1 MEVHQLRYF
10 LAVAEHGGMRA
21 AARACG
27 VTQPSLS
34 KQIQKLEEELG
45 RRLFDRLP
53 RGAALTAAGQ
63 SLRPRAEQILGG
75 ITRALDAVRAD
86 LDIGRGRLRVGAIP
100 TLAPFA
106 LPGAVTRFRRRFPDA
121 ELSITEDVT
130 ANLVEAL
137 AADRLDVAYLSLPLD
152 DPRLTHELL
161 FEEPLLAVVAADD
174 PLAERRTVTP
184 KDLAGRPPIVLHD
197 AHCLG
202 QRVTAYVQEWVSLGL
217 GISLLPRMVAQRDK
231 SRRRVYRPLSKPV
244 PTRAVVAARPAGRTP
259 SPLADALSAAMI
271 DAAGS

>member
-137 AADRLDVAYLSLPLD
+137 AADRLDVATSACRWTTRVSHTSCCSKNRCSRWWP
-152 DPRLTHELL
+152 PTTRW
-161 FEEPLLAVVAADD
+161 PSAA
-174 PLAERRTVTP
+174 PSPP
-184 KDLAGRPPIVLHD
+184 K
-197 AHCLG
+197 
-202 QRVTAYVQEWVSLGL
+202 TS
-217 GISLLPRMVAQRDK
+217 
-231 SRRRVYRPLSKPV
+231 
-244 PTRAVVAARPAGRTP
+244 PAGRRSCCTTP
-259 SPLADALSAAMI
+259 TAWASASPPTAPRWV
-271 DAAGS
+271 

>member
-100 TLAPFA
+100 
-106 LPGAVTRFRRRFPDA
+106 
-121 ELSITEDVT
+121 
-130 ANLVEAL
+130 
-137 AADRLDVAYLSLPLD
+137 LSLI
-152 DPRLTHELL
+152 H
-161 FEEPLLAVVAADD
+161 
-174 PLAERRTVTP
+174 
-184 KDLAGRPPIVLHD
+184 I
-197 AHCLG
+197 
-202 QRVTAYVQEWVSLGL
+202 
-217 GISLLPRMVAQRDK
+217 
-231 SRRRVYRPLSKPV
+231 
-244 PTRAVVAARPAGRTP
+244 
-259 SPLADALSAAMI
+259 
-271 DAAGS
+271 